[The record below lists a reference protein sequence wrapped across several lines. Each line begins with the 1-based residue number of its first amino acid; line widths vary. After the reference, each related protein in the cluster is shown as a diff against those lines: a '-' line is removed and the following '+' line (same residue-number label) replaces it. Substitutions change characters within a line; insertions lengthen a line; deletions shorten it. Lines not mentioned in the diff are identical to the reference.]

1 MNTAPTRLV
10 RAAWSS
16 WAGPA
21 RHPSTTRC
29 LPPSVASPTQ
39 IGDKCDWRKGKHE
52 HAGKWCCT
60 AAACRRALK
69 VISSSKPAAAAAA
82 APAAAKAAPATA
94 QPALTPTGRQQSAVH
109 FGRWRKMV
117 LGERGP
123 RIFAILRDAV
133 LRDAPSEMPDD
144 LTHEHW
150 YELYHVLI
158 DNVYVMPC
166 CRELKLVEVY
176 EVVGVCLNEDGMAVD
191 VRGLYRGPEG
201 PEVIFESCGGVSV
214 TDYMSAGG
222 TTAELVDFVATLS
235 KLAPIAD
242 QVDAAEAAEAAKARG
257 TAAAQAAEAAASSAD
272 AAAATAAQLHVAT
285 AAQATAAGA
294 AHTAAVGSPS
304 GRKRPAEVSGGTAC
318 RSSPRVRSG
327 TTV

>member
-1 MNTAPTRLV
+1 M
-10 RAAWSS
+10 
-16 WAGPA
+16 
-21 RHPSTTRC
+21 
-29 LPPSVASPTQ
+29 
-39 IGDKCDWRKGKHE
+39 
-52 HAGKWCCT
+52 
-60 AAACRRALK
+60 
-69 VISSSKPAAAAAA
+69 
-82 APAAAKAAPATA
+82 
-94 QPALTPTGRQQSAVH
+94 
-109 FGRWRKMV
+109 M

-123 RIFAILRDAV
+123 RIFAILCDAC
-133 LRDAPSEMPDD
+133 DAPSEMPDD

-150 YELYHVLI
+150 YHVLI
-158 DNVYVMPC
+158 DNVYGMPC

-191 VRGLYRGPEG
+191 VRGLYREPEG

-242 QVDAAEAAEAAKARG
+242 QVDAAEATEAAKARG
-257 TAAAQAAEAAASSAD
+257 TAAAQAAVAAASSAD